1 MWCKGGKEAGSSGT
15 EGEVLLVQKE
25 GTQEVGMSGREREE
39 NKGRGST
46 TMQSVEEG
54 EMSQTLFSQ

>member
-1 MWCKGGKEAGSSGT
+1 
-15 EGEVLLVQKE
+15 VLLVQKE